1 MWRLHSLIA
10 ATGDFERLVRRLA
23 EPKARLVRSV
33 LETSELPELP
43 AKKPLSRVPSRQL
56 SRQRSEG
63 NVQRAQSHDC
73 SNTTEQ
79 RAPPGA
85 RLRSAPLAAERERE
99 RERESGPGGLTREVE
114 TPSPSN
120 SPHDPMRLRGGL
132 VGSHGRWK
140 RPCVQTAHM
149 AI

>member
-85 RLRSAPLAAERERE
+85 RLRSAPLAAERERQRERQRE
-99 RERESGPGGLTREVE
+99 RERDRERDRV
-114 TPSPSN
+114 
-120 SPHDPMRLRGGL
+120 DL

-140 RPCVQTAHM
+140 RPRLQTAHM
-149 AI
+149 TL